1 MPVFEFSQCAGDIIG
16 YCWESFVFLTDYRFD
31 FCSVCLVYQACK
43 LPCHRCNVLSC
54 TGLILLNDAKFWV
67 IERGLFS
74 FSLHALKD
82 ESYIRQTLQRQ
93 AAALHHA
100 AVSYAVSVGE
110 SVMHKRSYLQRFIN
124 DFDWEKNLYCNLFVL
139 VYISNFSQYYK
150 FNKDYRYINWYNSCK
165 FNFLQNENDGNI
177 SSKKIP

>member
-1 MPVFEFSQCAGDIIG
+1 MPVFEFSQCAGDIIS

-54 TGLILLNDAKFWV
+54 TGLFLLNDAKFWV

-100 AVSYAVSVGE
+100 AVSYAVSVWE

-124 DFDWEKNLYCNLFVL
+124 DFDWEKNLYCNLLVL
-139 VYISNFSQYYK
+139 VFISH
-150 FNKDYRYINWYNSCK
+150 
-165 FNFLQNENDGNI
+165 FLQQ
-177 SSKKIP
+177 

>member
-1 MPVFEFSQCAGDIIG
+1 MPVFEFLQCAGDIIS

-43 LPCHRCNVLSC
+43 LPCHRCNVLSS
-54 TGLILLNDAKFWV
+54 TGLFLLMQNFEWLSEV
-67 IERGLFS
+67 FFS

-100 AVSYAVSVGE
+100 AVSYAVSVWE
-110 SVMHKRSYLQRFIN
+110 SMMHKRSYLQRFIN
-124 DFDWEKNLYCNLFVL
+124 DFDWEKNLYWNLLVL
-139 VYISNFSQYYK
+139 VYISH
-150 FNKDYRYINWYNSCK
+150 
-165 FNFLQNENDGNI
+165 FLRQ
-177 SSKKIP
+177 

>member
-1 MPVFEFSQCAGDIIG
+1 MPVFEFSQCTGDIIS

-54 TGLILLNDAKFWV
+54 TGLFLLMQNFEWLREV
-67 IERGLFS
+67 FFS

-124 DFDWEKNLYCNLFVL
+124 DFDWEKNLYCNLLVL
-139 VYISNFSQYYK
+139 VYISH
-150 FNKDYRYINWYNSCK
+150 
-165 FNFLQNENDGNI
+165 FLRQ
-177 SSKKIP
+177 

>member
-1 MPVFEFSQCAGDIIG
+1 MPVFEFSQCTGDIIS

-31 FCSVCLVYQACK
+31 FCSVCLIYQACK

-54 TGLILLNDAKFWV
+54 TGLFLLMQNFEWLREV
-67 IERGLFS
+67 FFS

-124 DFDWEKNLYCNLFVL
+124 DFDWEKNLYCNLLVL
-139 VYISNFSQYYK
+139 VYISH
-150 FNKDYRYINWYNSCK
+150 
-165 FNFLQNENDGNI
+165 FLRQ
-177 SSKKIP
+177 

>member
-1 MPVFEFSQCAGDIIG
+1 MPVFEFSQCAGDIIS

-43 LPCHRCNVLSC
+43 LPCHRCNVLSS
-54 TGLILLNDAKFWV
+54 TGLFLLMQNFEWLREV
-67 IERGLFS
+67 FFS

-100 AVSYAVSVGE
+100 AVSYAVSVWE
-110 SVMHKRSYLQRFIN
+110 SMMHEQSYLQGFVN
-124 DFDWEKNLYCNLFVL
+124 DFDWEKNLYCNLLVL
-139 VYISNFSQYYK
+139 VYISH
-150 FNKDYRYINWYNSCK
+150 
-165 FNFLQNENDGNI
+165 FLRQ
-177 SSKKIP
+177 